1 MPSNKNKPDAEEVV
15 MFATRI
21 PKSMKHDLLQLAL
34 DKESTV
40 QEIVRFAIE
49 NVLTDRPAPP
59 KPKAAET
66 AHGWRNFVPGQTI
79 TRPCCVPAAT
89 PVAP

>member
-1 MPSNKNKPDAEEVV
+1 MDVCDTQESTRVATPVRPGRTAMPSNKNKPDAEEVV

-59 KPKAAET
+59 KPK
-66 AHGWRNFVPGQTI
+66 G
-79 TRPCCVPAAT
+79 C
-89 PVAP
+89 